1 VASYLLVANETAESQ
16 ELLHAV
22 SEIHAEDPGAEFVI
36 VVPAT
41 PLNLLQQFEGTAKSA
56 RGLAA
61 QRAQS
66 TRQKL
71 ESLGIRIRSTRVGNW
86 DPYVAIEEE
95 LLHEN
100 MRQSWYQRC
109 RLDCHVGF
117 EWTYRPGS
125 SVATQVSGSSM
136 WLLDLRRAAPH
147 RSRRTKTLDGLAAR
161 ANETGGLIGNRV

>member
-1 VASYLLVANETAESQ
+1 MRLGEVASYLLVANETAESQ
-16 ELLHAV
+16 ELLHTV

-125 SVATQVSGSSM
+125 SVATQVS
-136 WLLDLRRAAPH
+136 
-147 RSRRTKTLDGLAAR
+147 AR
-161 ANETGGLIGNRV
+161 PCGCSICGGPLHIAVAELKRLTAWQPGPMKPVA